1 MAKVRKRGNGYF
13 LDFYDDHGERQRISM
28 PKGTTKKVAQDKLDE
43 IRRQLREGTYMAPSK
58 IPTFKDVAQEW
69 LEHKKMNLRPTTWS
83 VYEGHT
89 RNHFKEFD
97 HLYINR
103 ISTTMVEK
111 FITTRQEQGMNLSTL
126 KKILVSLGQI
136 FSLGVKRGYCIK
148 NPSTDADRPRSQGA
162 EEDGQDNIQ
171 IMTPDQIGTF
181 LENVKAHKYKT
192 LFTLAIFSGARQGE
206 LLGLKW
212 SDIDWQ
218 NSQIHIQRTFN
229 NGSFFM
235 TKTKGSNRK
244 IDIGPTTMKA
254 LKEWKLACPLGKL
267 DLVFPTEKGTPMNH
281 NNMVNRYFRPT
292 LKAAGIEQIRFH
304 DMRHTYASLLIEQGE
319 NIKYIQTQL
328 GHSTPTVTLN
338 VYAHL
343 MKPTNQAAAIKLE
356 NAILS

>member
-1 MAKVRKRGNGYF
+1 MAKVRKRGNSYF
-13 LDFYDDHGERQRISM
+13 LDFYDDQGERQRLSM
-28 PKGTTKKVAQDKLDE
+28 PKGTTKKVAQDKLDD
-43 IRRQLREGTYMAPSK
+43 IRRQLREGTYMAPCK
-58 IPTFKDVAQEW
+58 IPTFKEVAQEW
-69 LEHKKMNLRPTTWS
+69 LEHKKMNLRASTWT

-103 ISTTMVEK
+103 ITTQMVEK
-111 FITTRQEQGMNLSTL
+111 FISERQAQGMNLNTL
-126 KKILVSLGQI
+126 KKILVSMGQI
-136 FSLGVKRGYCIK
+136 FFLAVKRGYCIK
-148 NPSTDADRPRSQGA
+148 NPVSEADRPRGQGG
-162 EEDGQDNIQ
+162 EKEGESIRILPPNQ
-171 IMTPDQIGTF
+171 ISKL
-181 LENVKAHKYKT
+181 LEQVGKPKYKM
-192 LFTLAIFSGARQGE
+192 LFSLAIFSGARQGE

-212 SDIDWQ
+212 SDIDWE

-229 NGSFFM
+229 NQAFFD

-244 IDIGPTTMKA
+244 IDIGPTTIKA
-254 LKEWKLACPLGKL
+254 LKEWKLACPPGEL

-281 NNMVNRYFRPT
+281 NNMVNRYFRPA

-343 MKPTNQAAAIKLE
+343 MKPTNQAAAKKLE
-356 NAILS
+356 SMIFN